1 MDDDGRAAI
10 SPCFSSQMRRWPC
23 EFRESLSA
31 YRPVHFQP
39 PSLNLPFVPTL
50 NENSVAIQSSSAMKV
65 TIKEWNAVATW
76 RWDMPDDEVCG
87 ICRVQFD
94 GTCPTCKFPG
104 DDCSLLLGKCGHS
117 FHMHCLMTWIQ
128 QESSKGLCP
137 MCRQSMSLITIILLI
152 SIYFLQSLN
161 IRAHKQSSVYR
172 RSGHLTLSIRQQ
184 MIRAECGKS
193 VVPQRYGKLA
203 CLPVASQLHPDMSL
217 PKHTSPSPL
226 SSSPSRQSVR
236 RTSGSRPQ
244 SIIDRPGTAQQV
256 TDIPEEHDSHEAA
269 PAPAPVPQVHAPTE
283 HDKPHD
289 TTPTF
294 QPFFTLIE
302 DANSSEYHHPT
313 VHYIF
318 SDDDTDIVT
327 EAALRALE
335 AEPDLFAA
343 NGKGKSKPTQDHRHE
358 ADGGAQGTYPE
369 DDEYAHQRKESLL
382 PDPIPG
388 VRDNYVILDIDYA
401 SPDGAQN
408 DTTVPNTDGAASAHE
423 AQGTGPPLAQQQQQ
437 SQNQPSAHKY
447 TVTSAHSLSPAWQV
461 LNTQLVSAPTFENN
475 NSSGGQPPNGSLM
488 LKIKGTAGLP
498 MNMPGKD
505 KDRERSSQR
514 LEDMMD
520 QFAKRLSE
528 LRQVIGA
535 EEQVEDAEGEVEGD
549 MAPPDEGDVEGSPVV
564 NTEEP
569 TEAQT
574 HVEGGGENEG
584 QSAES

>member
-1 MDDDGRAAI
+1 
-10 SPCFSSQMRRWPC
+10 
-23 EFRESLSA
+23 
-31 YRPVHFQP
+31 
-39 PSLNLPFVPTL
+39 
-50 NENSVAIQSSSAMKV
+50 
-65 TIKEWNAVATW
+65 
-76 RWDMPDDEVCG
+76 
-87 ICRVQFD
+87 
-94 GTCPTCKFPG
+94 
-104 DDCSLLLGKCGHS
+104 
-117 FHMHCLMTWIQ
+117 
-128 QESSKGLCP
+128 
-137 MCRQSMSLITIILLI
+137 
-152 SIYFLQSLN
+152 
-161 IRAHKQSSVYR
+161 
-172 RSGHLTLSIRQQ
+172 
-184 MIRAECGKS
+184 
-193 VVPQRYGKLA
+193 
-203 CLPVASQLHPDMSL
+203 MSL
-217 PKHTSPSPL
+217 PKHTSPSSL

-283 HDKPHD
+283 HEKPHE
-289 TTPTF
+289 TTSTTTSSHTTF

-335 AEPDLFAA
+335 SEPDLFAA
-343 NGKGKSKPTQDHRHE
+343 NGKGKSKPTQGHNRQ
-358 ADGGAQGTYPE
+358 DGDEQGTYPE

-401 SPDGAQN
+401 SPDGTHPE
-408 DTTVPNTDGAASAHE
+408 TTVPNNDGGGGAASAHE
-423 AQGTGPPLAQQQQQ
+423 AQGTGPPLPQQQQQQQQ
-437 SQNQPSAHKY
+437 SSTHKY

-461 LNTQLVSAPTFENN
+461 LNTQLVSAPTFENNNNN

-535 EEQVEDAEGEVEGD
+535 EEQMDDAEEEVEGD
-549 MAPPDEGDVEGSPVV
+549 VGLHEGDVEGAPAD

-569 TEAQT
+569 IEAET
-574 HVEGGGENEG
+574 RVEGGGENEG

>member
-1 MDDDGRAAI
+1 
-10 SPCFSSQMRRWPC
+10 
-23 EFRESLSA
+23 
-31 YRPVHFQP
+31 
-39 PSLNLPFVPTL
+39 
-50 NENSVAIQSSSAMKV
+50 
-65 TIKEWNAVATW
+65 
-76 RWDMPDDEVCG
+76 
-87 ICRVQFD
+87 
-94 GTCPTCKFPG
+94 
-104 DDCSLLLGKCGHS
+104 
-117 FHMHCLMTWIQ
+117 
-128 QESSKGLCP
+128 
-137 MCRQSMSLITIILLI
+137 
-152 SIYFLQSLN
+152 
-161 IRAHKQSSVYR
+161 
-172 RSGHLTLSIRQQ
+172 
-184 MIRAECGKS
+184 
-193 VVPQRYGKLA
+193 
-203 CLPVASQLHPDMSL
+203 MSL

-256 TDIPEEHDSHEAA
+256 TDILEEHNTHEAA
-269 PAPAPVPQVHAPTE
+269 PAPTSAPASTPTPQVRPPTE
-283 HDKPHD
+283 HERPHE

-335 AEPDLFAA
+335 SEADPFLT
-343 NGKGKSKPTQDHRHE
+343 NGKRKSKPTQDPSHHPHE
-358 ADGGAQGTYPE
+358 ADGTQGTYPE
-369 DDEYAHQRKESLL
+369 DEEYAHQRKESLL

-401 SPDGAQN
+401 SPDGAQ
-408 DTTVPNTDGAASAHE
+408 TETAGPNPDGAASAHE
-423 AQGTGPPLAQQQQQ
+423 AQGTGPSLPQQQQQ
-437 SQNQPSAHKY
+437 GQNQSSAQKY

-461 LNTQLVSAPTFENN
+461 LNTQLVPAPTFENN
-475 NSSGGQPPNGSLM
+475 NSTGGQPPNGSLM

-520 QFAKRLSE
+520 QFAKRLTE

-535 EEQVEDAEGEVEGD
+535 EEQAEDAEQEVEGD
-549 MAPPDEGDVEGSPVV
+549 VTLPEEGDPESAPAVD
-564 NTEEP
+564 TEEP
-569 TEAQT
+569 IGEQT
-574 HVEGGGENEG
+574 HVEGGGDDEG